1 MCPQRQ
7 VSYLC
12 GSLGARESARARARA
27 RERERGEREERER
40 EIIRERERERER
52 EKKDYQETMSTF
64 LQSVGAYTTLA
75 GIMFSDHANCLSAG
89 RVTGP
94 HR

>member
-12 GSLGARESARARARA
+12 GSLGA

-52 EKKDYQETMSTF
+52 EER
-64 LQSVGAYTTLA
+64 
-75 GIMFSDHANCLSAG
+75 LSGNNVDIFAKRWG
-89 RVTGP
+89 VYNASRHHVF
-94 HR
+94 

>member
-52 EKKDYQETMSTF
+52 EER
-64 LQSVGAYTTLA
+64 
-75 GIMFSDHANCLSAG
+75 LSGNNVDIFAKRWG
-89 RVTGP
+89 VYNGSRHHVF
-94 HR
+94 